1 MKRYG
6 WTISLLMVALF
17 IAVCLPVLAQGP
29 GDRTPGKNV
38 MKVEERGPDNKAKR
52 ITLDFVNV
60 DLPSLLRFLS
70 SETNLTIIAAEEDI
84 KDKKISLVN
93 LKNVTVQEA
102 LEQIKSGLSQL
113 GLTTIQTDKTIIIT
127 TIAKAVRM
135 KVPVF
140 VGKDPEKIKPT
151 DQVITQ
157 VIPLQYA
164 TAQELVNAFKGMV
177 SQNAVIFADANTNAL
192 VITDVASNIRRIA
205 EIISVID
212 AEPEVPIKVKII
224 ELKYADATSLAQTLQ
239 QVFQMEGV
247 VQNVLRKI
255 RGRRPGEIKD
265 FVKRTIESGGALDL
279 LRGRIE
285 ITADANTN
293 SLIVKA
299 SEENI
304 AYIEELVKKL
314 DQSPTANMEM
324 KIFKL
329 KYAIAE
335 DVANLLD
342 ELLGTGARTAPS
354 WERWRV
360 RMWSAERRLR
370 MRREGIQAAGMGI
383 VGEVRVTA
391 EDRLNAVIV
400 VTDPRN
406 FPIIEN
412 LIKQLDQYPTEQQQ
426 TVKFYLLKNAD
437 AQIVVD
443 SLQTLFE
450 GVDRNLPWWIR
461 ERRRPEEQ
469 AGVAGIQGTVNMV
482 ADDRLNAVII
492 ATNPQNFPVIDKLIE
507 QMDQSIPEQEWATK
521 VYKLKYAD
529 AENVAQIIT
538 NMYGGTQRGPMPFFF
553 IPRRQ
558 RRTVGGSLAGNVSAV
573 AYPTLNAVI
582 VSTSPAK
589 NFELIDEFIKELD
602 VPTPEEHQ
610 ETTVVYQL
618 EYSNAQELADL
629 LNSMWQ
635 SALSRRSMRGRFSFF
650 RFLMGG
656 QIEQKDINTLA
667 GQVDIVADTNTNSLL
682 ITTPKRNVEKVL
694 NIIKQLDVS
703 RGQVW
708 LDINILEVTL
718 DDDTKLGLELA
729 LKEKRIAGID
739 RLTGEVSS
747 SLQLQNELMG
757 FTYSLATKEYQA
769 LLFNLMKE
777 NKVRTLA
784 SPSILVRDNKPATIS
799 IGKNIPYLE
808 RTQVSPVTEAETL
821 SFAYLENVGIN
832 IDIIPHISKAKATG
846 EEKRTIGLE
855 INQINTGDLL
865 EYTIFNAPV
874 TSSTTFSTYI
884 DVEDGQQIVIGGLI
898 RQKKQ
903 KTTYQVPILGS
914 IPFIG
919 RLFKRTDDTTENTE
933 IIVLITPH
941 IVNIKNAQDKEMLKR
956 KQTEKFGRL
965 EEETRQGSRPIEERE

>member
-1 MKRYG
+1 MKRYRC
-6 WTISLLMVALF
+6 TINLLMIMALLL
-17 IAVCLPVLAQGP
+17 ASCLSVLAQKP
-29 GDRTPGKNV
+29 GENV
-38 MKVEERGPDNKAKR
+38 MRVEERGPDDKAKR

-60 DLPSLLRFLS
+60 DLPSLMRFLS
-70 SETNLTIIAAEEDI
+70 TETNLTIIAAEEDI
-84 KDKKISLVN
+84 RDKKISLVN
-93 LKNVTVQEA
+93 LKNVTVDQA

-113 GLTTIQTDKTIIIT
+113 GLTTIQTDRTIIIT

-140 VGKDPEKIKPT
+140 IGKEPEKIEPT

-157 VIPLQYA
+157 VMPLQYA
-164 TAQELVNAFKGMV
+164 SAQELVNAFKNMV
-177 SQNAVIFADANTNAL
+177 SQSAVIFADTNTNSL
-192 VITDVASNIRRIA
+192 VMTDVASNIRRIA
-205 EIISVID
+205 EVVSVID

-239 QVFQMEGV
+239 QVFQEEGI
-247 VQNVLRKI
+247 VQNVLRKV
-255 RGRRPGEIKD
+255 RGRRPKEAREI
-265 FVKRTIESGGALDL
+265 VKRVIEGGGAMDL

-285 ITADANTN
+285 ISADVNTN

-304 AYIEELVKKL
+304 AYIEGLVKKL
-314 DQSPTANMEM
+314 DRSPTANMEM
-324 KIFKL
+324 KMFKL

-335 DVANLLD
+335 DVANMLD
-342 ELLGTGARTAPS
+342 ELLGTGARTAPE
-354 WERWRV
+354 WERWRL
-360 RMWSAERRLR
+360 RMWSAERRWR
-370 MRREGIQAAGMGI
+370 MRREGVTMAGMGI
-383 VGEVRVTA
+383 IGEVRVTA
-391 EDRLNAVIV
+391 ETRLNAVIV

-406 FPIIEN
+406 FPIIED
-412 LIKQLDQYPTEQQQ
+412 LINQLDQYPAEQQQ
-426 TVKFYLLKNAD
+426 TVRLYLLKNAD
-437 AQIVVD
+437 AQTVVD
-443 SLQTLFE
+443 NLQSLLE
-450 GVDRNLPWWIR
+450 GVDRNLPWWVR
-461 ERRRPEEQ
+461 ERRRPEEA

-482 ADDRLNAVII
+482 ADDRLNAVIV

-529 AENVAQIIT
+529 AENVAQIIS
-538 NMYGGTQRGPMPFFF
+538 NMYGTTQRGPMPFFF

-558 RRTVGGSLAGNVSAV
+558 RRTAGGSLAGNVSAV

-589 NFELIDEFIKELD
+589 NFELIDQFIRDLD
-602 VPTPEEHQ
+602 VPTPEEHR

-618 EYSNAQELADL
+618 EYSDAQELADL
-629 LNSMWQ
+629 LNTMWQ
-635 SALSRRSMRGRFSFF
+635 SGLSRRSMRGRFSFF

-667 GQVDIVADTNTNSLL
+667 GQVDIAADTNTNSLL
-682 ITTPKRNVEKVL
+682 ITTPKRNVEEVL

-708 LDINILEVTL
+708 LDISILEVTL
-718 DDDTKLGLELA
+718 DNDTKLGLELA
-729 LKEKRIAGID
+729 LKEKRIFGVD
-739 RLTGEVSS
+739 RLTGEINST
-747 SLQLQNELMG
+747 LQLKNELMG

-769 LLFNLMKE
+769 LLYSLMKE

-808 RTQVSPVTEAETL
+808 RTQISPVTEAETL

-832 IDIIPHISKAKATG
+832 IDIIPHISRAKAT
-846 EEKRTIGLE
+846 EEGKRTIGLE

-865 EYTIFNAPV
+865 EYTTFNAPV

-884 DVEDGQQIVIGGLI
+884 DVEDGQQIVIGGMI
-898 RQKKQ
+898 REKRQ
-903 KTTYQVPILGS
+903 KTTHQVPILGS
-914 IPFIG
+914 IPLIG
-919 RLFKRTDDTTENTE
+919 RLFKKTDDVVENTE

-941 IVNIKNAQDKEMLKR
+941 IVNIKSEQDKEMLKKR
-956 KQTEKFGRL
+956 QAERFGKL
-965 EEETRQGSRPIEERE
+965 EEETKQGSEPKE